1 MHEVNLSLDAR
12 SRDAPGPM
20 LVRAKLQ
27 GFAAACLVLAAHAE
41 DCADWCT
48 DSPGYPNQNCFKFDC
63 LDCTACVSPPPP
75 APRTPPGCASWCA
88 GHTGKGTDAWVCQQ
102 DGCRGCH
109 PMCGPVVG
117 GGSSARCA
125 SWCNPFTCDTDPCA
139 DCVSPTCPRPPPPPS
154 PPLYPPPPS
163 PHPPRPMPP
172 PSTSPQPPPLPPPPS
187 PSPDIPASHAA
198 HVLVF
203 DPPPSPPP
211 PASLP
216 QDVAAFVLPSLPS
229 DNSDEVSWAT
239 LKRFGP
245 GVLVAVVG
253 CLIVLRGLVFS
264 RVKDVAAPRHVAYS
278 DYQPELLASDPD
290 QAVESSVGISP
301 RVVARM
307 KEANHSD
314 DDDVVGV

>member
-1 MHEVNLSLDAR
+1 
-12 SRDAPGPM
+12 
-20 LVRAKLQ
+20 
-27 GFAAACLVLAAHAE
+27 
-41 DCADWCT
+41 
-48 DSPGYPNQNCFKFDC
+48 
-63 LDCTACVSPPPP
+63 
-75 APRTPPGCASWCA
+75 
-88 GHTGKGTDAWVCQQ
+88 
-102 DGCRGCH
+102 
-109 PMCGPVVG
+109 
-117 GGSSARCA
+117 
-125 SWCNPFTCDTDPCA
+125 
-139 DCVSPTCPRPPPPPS
+139 
-154 PPLYPPPPS
+154 
-163 PHPPRPMPP
+163 
-172 PSTSPQPPPLPPPPS
+172 
-187 PSPDIPASHAA
+187 
-198 HVLVF
+198 VLVF